1 MEIEITELLEKIK
14 EDYLNFKLAS
24 EYAHTEISKKMIVE
38 FNDGLKV
45 LTGKKYIKIEKENS
59 VWGFIVNTETDKKF
73 RKGDI
78 LMAASFKAPARNH
91 ARGNIIDGDYQIN
104 WTGPNYLI

>member
-24 EYAHTEISKKMIVE
+24 GYAHTEISKKMIVE